1 MLVKSHSKMKTLR
14 LLLLP
19 AAICCGSLAAD
30 AQFATQDYAPMRFF
44 QTESP
49 VFPEEAL
56 AQGYRSGVV
65 QVAVQVDASGVLTD
79 YLVTTYTHP
88 AFARNAV
95 AAVKKWRFE
104 PARIHGEPRGAKADL
119 TFNFD
124 TEGTVVVNMTVTSS
138 AELLHFSIVPDAQ
151 AFRARTLSELDRTPM
166 PIKFVKPVYP
176 MDLARSSHG
185 GHVTVEFYIDEL
197 GHVRL
202 ASVDRQTIEANE
214 ELAAIAVTTVEQ
226 WQFEPPLYRGR
237 PVLTLAQ
244 QDFNFKP

>member
-1 MLVKSHSKMKTLR
+1 MMKTLR

-19 AAICCGSLAAD
+19 AAMSCGSLAAV
-30 AQFATQDYAPMRFF
+30 AQFATQDYAPMKFF
-44 QTESP
+44 QTDSP
-49 VFPEEAL
+49 VFPQEVL
-56 AQGYRSGVV
+56 AQGFRSGVV
-65 QVAVQVDASGVLTD
+65 HVAIQVDADGVLTD

-95 AAVKKWRFE
+95 AALKKWRYE
-104 PARIHGEPRGAKADL
+104 AARIHGEARGAKADL

-124 TEGTVVVNMTVTSS
+124 TEGTIVVNLTVTSS
-138 AELLHFSIVPDAQ
+138 AELLRFSIVPDAQ

-176 MDLARSSHG
+176 ANLARSSHG
-185 GHVTVEFYIDEL
+185 GHVTVEFYIDEQ

-202 ASVDRQTIEANE
+202 ASVDRQTIEANA

>member
-1 MLVKSHSKMKTLR
+1 MPVKSHNKMKTLR

-19 AAICCGSLAAD
+19 AAISCCSISAH
-30 AQFATQDYAPMRFF
+30 AQFAIPDYAPMRFF

-49 VFPEEAL
+49 VFPQEAIV
-56 AQGYRSGVV
+56 QGFRQGVV
-65 QVAVQVDASGVLTD
+65 HVAVQIDADGILTD

-88 AFARNAV
+88 AFAKSAV
-95 AAVKKWRFE
+95 AALKKWRFE
-104 PARIHGEPRGAKADL
+104 PARIHGAPMSAKADL

-124 TEGTVVVNMTVTSS
+124 TEGIVLVSMTVTSS
-138 AELLHFSIVPDAQ
+138 AELLHFRIVPNAL
-151 AFRARTLSELDRTPM
+151 AFRARTLSELDRTPT
-166 PIKFVKPVYP
+166 PIRIVKPVYP
-176 MDLARSSHG
+176 ENLARTSHG
-185 GHVTVEFYIDEL
+185 GHVTVEFYIDEQ

-214 ELAAIAVTTVEQ
+214 ELAAIAVTTVEK
-226 WQFEPPLYRGR
+226 WQFEPPLFKGR